1 MIKLLVAIIIS
12 LCLSGCATPIFTKP
26 GLTQEQWN
34 KDYYE
39 CKQQAGAGSMN
50 NIFIARDLEF
60 QCLEARGYTRQK

>member
-1 MIKLLVAIIIS
+1 MNKLIVLLYCLG
-12 LCLSGCATPIFTKP
+12 LCGCATPIFTKP

-39 CKQQAGAGSMN
+39 CKQQAFAGSMN
-50 NIFIARDLEF
+50 NIFIARDLQM